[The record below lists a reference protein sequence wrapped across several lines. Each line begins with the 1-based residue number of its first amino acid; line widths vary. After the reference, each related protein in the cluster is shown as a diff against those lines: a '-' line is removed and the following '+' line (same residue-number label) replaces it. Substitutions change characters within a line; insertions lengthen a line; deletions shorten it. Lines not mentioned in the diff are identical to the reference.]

1 MKQNFSRILRAVA
14 LRYRHNEA
22 IVNVERGRRYTYWDY
37 HLLINRIAKSAAG
50 HIGNRRRR

>member
-1 MKQNFSRILRAVA
+1 MKQNFGRILRAVA

-37 HLLINRIAKSAAG
+37 HLLTNRIAKALQG
-50 HIGNRRRR
+50 TF